1 MRVKVFSNRRD
12 TPELEAEINSWLT
25 SNSNIQI
32 SHVKQS
38 YAYDGKRVFYT
49 LISIWYTGQQTKVA
63 DL

>member
-1 MRVKVFSNRRD
+1 MQVKVFSSRKEA
-12 TPELEAEINSWLT
+12 PELEAEINYWLK

-49 LISIWYTGQQTKVA
+49 LISIWYTIR
-63 DL
+63 